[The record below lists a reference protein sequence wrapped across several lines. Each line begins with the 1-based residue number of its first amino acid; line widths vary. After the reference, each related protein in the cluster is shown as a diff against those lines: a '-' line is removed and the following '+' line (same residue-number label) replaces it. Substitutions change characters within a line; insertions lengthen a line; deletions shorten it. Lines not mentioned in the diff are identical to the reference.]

1 MRRSGARGDNGHHG
15 PLEATTPSRCGAIRR
30 YAPQDAVAAAR
41 RDGITDIR
49 VLESVN
55 GMIVT
60 RHHLDRRLDRLNL
73 IVENGLVVQAPFR

>member
-1 MRRSGARGDNGHHG
+1 MMGNVALGYR
-15 PLEATTPSRCGAIRR
+15 PPPSDAEQYVGM
-30 YAPQDAVAAAR
+30 APEDAVAAEH
-41 RDGITDIR
+41 RDCITDIR
-49 VLESVN
+49 VLKSVG

>member
-1 MRRSGARGDNGHHG
+1 MGNMAQARRQRPPDAVQYVGM
-15 PLEATTPSRCGAIRR
+15 
-30 YAPQDAVAAAR
+30 APDDAVAAAR

-49 VLESVN
+49 VLESVDAV
-55 GMIVT
+55 IVT

>member
-1 MRRSGARGDNGHHG
+1 MGNMAQD
-15 PLEATTPSRCGAIRR
+15 SRQRPHDAVQYVGM
-30 YAPQDAVAAAR
+30 APEDAVAAAR

-60 RHHLDRRLDRLNL
+60 RHHMDRRLDRLNL
-73 IVENGLVVQAPFR
+73 IVENGLVIQAPFR